1 MEHEPLTTSAR
12 DLALS
17 LALCLDRREVLAGQ
31 ADMELRRLYGMALDL
46 CAALRDDAT
55 ANSPSRL

>member
-1 MEHEPLTTSAR
+1 MEHKPLTTYAR
-12 DLALS
+12 ELALS
-17 LALCLDRREVLAGQ
+17 LALCLDRREVVAGR

-46 CAALRDDAT
+46 CAALPDGAT